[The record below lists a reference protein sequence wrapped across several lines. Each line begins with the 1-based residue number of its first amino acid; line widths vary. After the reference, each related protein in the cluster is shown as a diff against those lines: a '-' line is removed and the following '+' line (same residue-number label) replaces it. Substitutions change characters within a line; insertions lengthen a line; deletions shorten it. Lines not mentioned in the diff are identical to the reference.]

1 MKTCTYSDNISY
13 QQCKQHG
20 LKYRTTLINS
30 DGSIDVNTTASNDCG
45 VDDDNDIDDDDD
57 YDDDDNDDDDVVVV
71 VVVVVVAVVV
81 DVVVVVVVVVIVIVV
96 LIVIVVVVDDDHL
109 DDDHVRD
116 RHYNADKIL
125 ITCAK
130 INKQDVIVASNIV
143 MEVNELACLL
153 MSIISDCQACGV
165 RLPGLLKQLNIHY

>member
-20 LKYRTTLINS
+20 LKYRTTLINN
-30 DGSIDVNTTASNDCG
+30 DGSIDVNTTASNDCWD
-45 VDDDNDIDDDDD
+45 DDDNDIDDDDD
-57 YDDDDNDDDDVVVV
+57 YDDDDNDDDDD

-81 DVVVVVVVVVIVIVV
+81 DVVVVVVVVVIVV
-96 LIVIVVVVDDDHL
+96 LIVIVVVVDYDHA

-130 INKQDVIVASNIV
+130 INK
-143 MEVNELACLL
+143 
-153 MSIISDCQACGV
+153 
-165 RLPGLLKQLNIHY
+165 